1 MTAVTTD
8 VRLLSIYLED
18 HHALLGAVLAR
29 AGRLVASDS
38 HLPGG
43 TALREIRDVLTDD
56 REALRALMDTLGST
70 PSAAKSLL
78 AGVAER
84 LGRLKP
90 NGRLLERSPLS
101 RVVEL
106 DALRAAVQ
114 DDAALWRVLGAIAET
129 DDRISAADAAARTSR
144 AQRQAQTVERLRVA
158 AAVAALGGRE
168 AASAHRR

>member
-18 HHALLGAVLAR
+18 HHALLGAGEHR
-29 AGRLVASDS
+29 PEQG
-38 HLPGG
+38 
-43 TALREIRDVLTDD
+43 DVLTDD
-56 REALRALMDTLGST
+56 RNALRALMDTLEVT
-70 PSAAKSLL
+70 PSASKSLVAGL
-78 AGVAER
+78 AEQ

-106 DALRAAVQ
+106 DALRTALQ
-114 DDAALWRVLGAIAET
+114 DDAALWRVLCAVAET
-129 DDRISAADAAARTSR
+129 DQRIDAADAATRLGR
-144 AQRQAQTVERLRVA
+144 AQRQAEDVERMRVA

-168 AASAHRR
+168 AASAHSR